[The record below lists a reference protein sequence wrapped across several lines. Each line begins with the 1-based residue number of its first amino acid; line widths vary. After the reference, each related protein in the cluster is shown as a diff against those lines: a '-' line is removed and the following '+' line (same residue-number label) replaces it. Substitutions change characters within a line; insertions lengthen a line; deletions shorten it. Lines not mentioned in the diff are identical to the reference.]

1 MWVFPIAGRG
11 CSQSRVKKSIQLIPF
26 HAPSSYGIQHNFFF
40 WTCCRA
46 GLDVLRGWV
55 RLCISGEFAGWP
67 RDGARLAL
75 PENDLV
81 RTGLGMLSLLPE
93 TS

>member
-1 MWVFPIAGRG
+1 MPQAHTASSTFFFLDVLQGWAGR
-11 CSQSRVKKSIQLIPF
+11 V
-26 HAPSSYGIQHNFFF
+26 
-40 WTCCRA
+40 A